1 MSPAEFI
8 PVAEDTGLIVA
19 IGQWV
24 LETAC
29 RQAAEWRRTIA
40 PDLMLAVNLSPRQ
53 FHEAPSNRSV
63 AASRRRGS
71 IRPRS
76 NSRLPKDC

>member
-40 PDLMLAVNLSPRQ
+40 PT
-53 FHEAPSNRSV
+53 
-63 AASRRRGS
+63 
-71 IRPRS
+71 
-76 NSRLPKDC
+76 